1 MKKAEFFNYS
11 LRIVAAIAKQRQAVE
26 TADNGK
32 SKPQKPRKATKRGS
46 KCKTISRTA

>member
-11 LRIVAAIAKQRQAVE
+11 LRIAAAIAKQRKAVE

-32 SKPQKPRKATKRGS
+32 SKPKKPLEATKRGS

>member
-1 MKKAEFFNYS
+1 MINPGHLEKA
-11 LRIVAAIAKQRQAVE
+11 LRIAAAIIKQQQAVK

-32 SKPQKPRKATKRGS
+32 SKPYKPRKATKRGS